1 MDYAK
6 LLATAK
12 RLLQKNGKQITL
24 SMLDDAAGATGKPW
38 LAVANP
44 RDPNVVDSIQV
55 YAVNVPL
62 SAGASLGIKADAIF
76 ELSKNIK
83 SFYIAEPGTDTPDN
97 FDQYQLLTD
106 GSQELKIEFVEKL
119 KPADTTLLYYIGVGA

>member
-38 LAVANP
+38 LAVTNP
-44 RDPNVVDSIQV
+44 RDPDVVDSIQV
-55 YAVNVPL
+55 YAINVPV
-62 SAGASLGIKADAIF
+62 SAGASMGIRTDSI

-83 SFYIAEPGTDTPDN
+83 SFYIAEPGTETPDN

-106 GSQELKIEFVEKL
+106 GSQELKIAFIEKL
-119 KPADTTLLYYIGVGA
+119 KPADTALLYYIGVEA